1 MENSATLERYSK
13 IIFCKVSYSGLHS
26 KVFYIFLMLL
36 KVRTGKEL
44 VSVHFGKS
52 LPLWLWIQYDRQ
64 ALNTNEMFNIYKTI
78 DFTSFPIHKHR
89 PLRILKIFFF
99 YQLIFEEYLG

>member
-1 MENSATLERYSK
+1 
-13 IIFCKVSYSGLHS
+13 
-26 KVFYIFLMLL
+26 MLL

-64 ALNTNEMFNIYKTI
+64 ALNTNEMF
-78 DFTSFPIHKHR
+78 
-89 PLRILKIFFF
+89 KISTR
-99 YQLIFEEYLG
+99 L